1 MGVERMEIC
10 GPRDVN
16 FVIYPVFLVTH
27 VLSTLVGYPFLL
39 PCFLGHE
46 EREWSKHRAAYRI

>member
-1 MGVERMEIC
+1 MEIC